1 MVICFIACIILWQIL
16 LAELHRFML
25 PFCCVELF
33 QGVTHLSGTP
43 FPCLQW
49 NHDTTV
55 HRGVDGSAVC
65 VTEGACDYG
74 TIFPSLSFSC
84 QTLRCR
90 GLWGPTCVTVEVT
103 MGHNRNWASQSQW
116 DTIEI
121 VLAVDSC
128 SGGPLAEKYQH
139 FIYQGK
145 GENAMLIEWDL
156 GEICFSSYCQLFSL
170 KQYLILNEIEKGRGK
185 RIKGINQQ
193 F

>member
-1 MVICFIACIILWQIL
+1 MLLFCMSMVICFIACIILWQIL

-103 MGHNRNWASQSQW
+103 MGHNRNWASQSPLSGQLFRRATW
-116 DTIEI
+116 WEI
-121 VLAVDSC
+121 SAFYLSGERRKCYANRVR
-128 SGGPLAEKYQH
+128 SGG
-139 FIYQGK
+139 
-145 GENAMLIEWDL
+145 DL
-156 GEICFSSYCQLFSL
+156 FQ
-170 KQYLILNEIEKGRGK
+170 
-185 RIKGINQQ
+185 
-193 F
+193 